1 MLKFSSTAVTSFSIT
16 LYGHGCVSTLQV
28 KCHQYWPSYGTTT
41 YGNIQ
46 VTLKEVENL
55 AEYSIRTFTISPV
68 SEHGTLSLLA
78 TLYCVLVGVVG

>member
-1 MLKFSSTAVTSFSIT
+1 MLPHADV
-16 LYGHGCVSTLQV
+16 LLQI

-55 AEYSIRTFTISPV
+55 AEYSIRTFNVSPV
-68 SEHGTLSLLA
+68 SG
-78 TLYCVLVGVVG
+78 